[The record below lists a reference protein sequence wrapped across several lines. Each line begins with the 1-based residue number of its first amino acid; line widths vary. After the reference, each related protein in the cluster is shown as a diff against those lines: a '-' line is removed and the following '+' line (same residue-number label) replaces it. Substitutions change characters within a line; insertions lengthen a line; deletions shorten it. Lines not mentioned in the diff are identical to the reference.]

1 MMKHTKSIFGPLL
14 LIAVGVVWFLIYA
27 GVIPSSNLWAL
38 THIWPFVLIVAG
50 VSLILHHYWKYMSW
64 LMDVIIVGGAVLAIV
79 FAPQLGWTNPSMFSF
94 VQNGEPYFGPGEPGS
109 GNIVTES
116 REVHDFS
123 MIDVSYP
130 VQITIQQGEVE
141 SLKIE
146 AEDNVLP
153 GLKTQVVQGVLE
165 IFYKSEGGKHVN
177 PTHPV
182 KMTVVVKDLSEV
194 NFSSA
199 GELTVI
205 GLKTQDLDLA
215 LSGAGNLKLDNI
227 AVKNLAVGLSGA
239 GSLAASGTTDNLKL
253 NISGVGSYHGT
264 DLNSKT
270 AQVNISG
277 MGSATVWV
285 DDELTA
291 SISGAGSVN
300 YYGSPRVSKNVS
312 GLGSVI
318 HSGDK

>member
-1 MMKHTKSIFGPLL
+1 MENKKSMFGPLL
-14 LIAVGVVWFLIYA
+14 LVATGVIWFLIYERI
-27 GVIPSSNLWAL
+27 IPSVNLWAL

-50 VSLILHHYWKYMSW
+50 VGLILRHYWKYMSW

-79 FAPQLGWTNPSMFSF
+79 FAPQLGWTNPSIFSF

-109 GNIVTES
+109 GHIVTES

-123 MIDVSYP
+123 TIDVSYP
-130 VQITIQQGEVE
+130 VQITIQQGELE

-165 IFYKSEGGKHVN
+165 IFYKSEDSKHVN

-182 KMTVVVKDLSEV
+182 KVTIVVKDLSEV

-199 GELTVI
+199 GELTII
-205 GLKTQDLDLA
+205 GLKTQDLELSM
-215 LSGAGNLKLDNI
+215 SGAGNLKLDN
-227 AVKNLAVGLSGA
+227 VVVQNLVVGLSGA
-239 GSLAASGTTDNLKL
+239 GSLTASGTADNLKL
-253 NISGVGSYHGT
+253 SISGVGSFHGA

-270 AQVNISG
+270 ARVNISG

-285 DDELTA
+285 DDELAA

-300 YYGSPRVSKNVS
+300 YYGSPQVSKNVS
-312 GLGSVI
+312 GLGSVT
-318 HSGDK
+318 HSGNK